1 MHELPKQY
9 SIKKNWYLF
18 RTILWLLTSM
28 RYFLKVKNIELSG
41 DILNSKSIKLSILFS
56 NFGH

>member
-1 MHELPKQY
+1 
-9 SIKKNWYLF
+9 
-18 RTILWLLTSM
+18 M